1 VAEAAEEVAAEVAS
15 ARRLLAAVVAAAIAL
30 AAATAAR
37 AEFRDYL
44 LGPADVVVQ
53 IEPDGS
59 LSVRE
64 SIEFS
69 FLGTFTGAYRDI
81 PIRKGESIDR
91 ISVSDTGPAEGITNY
106 RPGASAKLG
115 SSGAP
120 DTFGVARLKDRV
132 RIVWHFSSNSLRT
145 FFISYRFRGLA
156 VAYHDVVDVDMN
168 VWGAQWPRDVSSLTA
183 TIRQPDQPDGSFLTP
198 LRVWGHPAAVN
209 GNVARM
215 PGAAVLTAANVPS
228 HQFVELH
235 TVFPRAILR
244 STGGAKVVTG
254 DGLARI
260 VGKEH
265 KALSDYEHGRNEVR
279 NALNHLLVTIPI
291 LILLALGPA
300 LLLLLA
306 VWFFYGRE
314 HRTGYDRQYEEEP
327 PTDLKPALV
336 LPLINEA
343 KSPASISLAFTAT
356 LFDLIRRGVYKAT
369 PTTTKVSGK
378 DVTDLQLAKGTHD
391 TLAEFETPV
400 AEIVDSALA
409 DGPVPLTALSD
420 HFMKERAT
428 NATRFMQF
436 SGGLSLQIAAKKWYA
451 AGSGGKILGWSIP
464 AFIVAGIALLVVS
477 INGFNSTAPL
487 WSDVLMLA
495 FGLACFPNAVV
506 AAIGATRVKL
516 WRRRT
521 LDAEKEAE
529 RWEAFRRYLKDFP
542 RLKDAPAAT
551 LGLWESYLVYGIA
564 FGIAEQ
570 VLKAAHLYMPPE
582 LHQQSTVYW
591 ISSSPDLG
599 SGATSLGISSLASD
613 LESAL
618 TPISTSS
625 SSSSSSSSFS
635 DFGGSFSS
643 SGGGGGGGG
652 GGGAW

>member
-1 VAEAAEEVAAEVAS
+1 MAAEVAS
-15 ARRLLAAVVAAAIAL
+15 ARRLLAAGAVAAVAL
-30 AAATAAR
+30 VAATAAR
-37 AEFRDYL
+37 GEFRDYL
-44 LGPADVVVQ
+44 LGPAEVVVQ
-53 IEPDGS
+53 INSDGS

-106 RPGASAKLG
+106 RPGASAQLG

-132 RIVWHFSSNSLRT
+132 RIVWHFSSDSLRT

-156 VAYHDVVDVDMN
+156 VAYSDVVDVDMN
-168 VWGAQWPRDVSSLTA
+168 VWGASWPRDLSSLSA
-183 TIRQPDQPDGSFLTP
+183 TIKQPDQPDGTFYTP
-198 LRVWGHPAAVN
+198 LRVWGHPASVN
-209 GNVARM
+209 GTVARM
-215 PGAAVLTAANVPS
+215 PGAAVLTAPNVPA

-244 STGGAKVVTG
+244 STGGAKVVAG
-254 DGLARI
+254 RGLAKI

-265 KALSDYEHGRNEVR
+265 KARADYEHGRNEVR
-279 NALNHLLVTIPI
+279 NALNHLVVTIPI
-291 LILLALGPA
+291 LILLAVGPA
-300 LLLLLA
+300 LLLILG
-306 VWFFYGRE
+306 VWFLYGRE
-314 HRTGYDRQYEEEP
+314 PKTGYDRQYEEQP
-327 PTDLKPALV
+327 PDDLKPALV
-336 LPLINEA
+336 LPLVKES
-343 KSPASISLAFTAT
+343 KSPTSLSLAFTAT

-369 PTTTKVSGK
+369 PTTTKRNGK
-378 DVTDLQLAKGTHD
+378 GVTDLQLAKGTHD
-391 TLAEFETPV
+391 KLETFEEPV
-400 AEIVDSALA
+400 VEIVDGAL
-409 DGPVPLTALSD
+409 DGGPVALTELHSSFLASR
-420 HFMKERAT
+420 ET
-428 NATRFMQF
+428 NATHFEQF
-436 SGGLSLQIAAKKWYA
+436 SARLGLKIIDQKWYA
-451 AGSGGKILGWSIP
+451 PGSGLKILGWSIP
-464 AFIVAGIALLVVS
+464 AFITAGIVLLVVS
-477 INGFNSTAPL
+477 IDGFNSTAPL
-487 WSDVLMLA
+487 WSDVLMLT

-506 AAIGATRVKL
+506 AAIGSVHGKL

-521 LDAEKEAE
+521 PDAQKEAE
-529 RWEAFRRYLKDFP
+529 RWQAFRRYLKDFP

-551 LGLWESYLVYGIA
+551 LQLWESYLVYGIA

-591 ISSSPDLG
+591 MSSSPDLG
-599 SGATSLGISSLASD
+599 SGATSIGISSLASD

-618 TPISTSS
+618 TPISTG